1 MLKEMTRYWWA
12 LAARGAFAVLFGV
25 LAFLW
30 PGVTLASLVLLFGA
44 YALVDGAV
52 ALVHAVAGGGG
63 VRWPLALEG
72 LVGVLAGIGTLA
84 WPEITALA
92 LVYLIAAWAVV
103 TGVFELVQAVRLRL
117 VIENE
122 WTLGLSG
129 LASVVFG
136 VLLAVWPAAGAL
148 AVVWLIG
155 SYAVLF
161 GVLLLALAFRLRA
174 FGQRTDRPVGSPLAA

>member
-1 MLKEMTRYWWA
+1 
-12 LAARGAFAVLFGV
+12 
-25 LAFLW
+25 
-30 PGVTLASLVLLFGA
+30 
-44 YALVDGAV
+44 
-52 ALVHAVAGGGG
+52 
-63 VRWPLALEG
+63 
-72 LVGVLAGIGTLA
+72 
-84 WPEITALA
+84 
-92 LVYLIAAWAVV
+92 V

-155 SYAVLF
+155 SYAVLS